1 MQTSSALYNACSSSN
16 LRLFRLLITL
26 PDARLDIISDFG
38 TNVVHVACEKD
49 TEEYIMAILEHKR
62 DDFKAIINSRARNGR
77 FDSQAVGKTPLHIAC
92 ESAKVPLNTIR
103 ILLDN
108 GADVNL
114 REPLMGDTAVHFV
127 IASIPTVASQA
138 TRTFE
143 DVAPQA
149 TRTFEDVRDIIEL
162 LLKHKADINA
172 VDIHQ
177 RTAVFDCVCRN
188 SMMFNAEVFR
198 LLLYHGANINIPEG
212 GIDMPGIGENMT
224 VRRMVIFLKGR
235 RVWEV
240 LDEYERFFNGR
251 KALAMGIGYESQNQS
266 SLKVI
271 DEEIAKMISKHLW
284 LSKNTT

>member
-16 LRLFRLLITL
+16 LRLFRLMITL

-38 TNVVHVACEKD
+38 TNVVHVACEKN

-77 FDSQAVGKTPLHIAC
+77 FDSHAAGKTPLHIAC
-92 ESAKVPLNTIR
+92 ERANVPSNTIR

-114 REPLMGDTAVHFV
+114 RESEMGDTVIHLV
-127 IASIPTVASQA
+127 IASIPPVGS
-138 TRTFE
+138 
-143 DVAPQA
+143 QA

-266 SLKVI
+266 SLKVF